1 MNRVKILVVVEDE
14 PDMREVIRL
23 TLMADERLEI
33 AGEAESAEE
42 AIELARTS
50 DPGLML
56 LDHNIK
62 GKIMGIEA
70 APMLKQVAPNCKILL
85 FTAFDMASEA
95 AKEPAIDGYLRKD
108 HLEKLVSTVDKMLG
122 LEPLAS

>member
-1 MNRVKILVVVEDE
+1 MTKVKILVVVEDE

-62 GKIMGIEA
+62 GTIMGIQA
-70 APMLKQVAPNCKILL
+70 APLLKKVAPNCKILL
-85 FTAFDMASEA
+85 FTAFDMAAEA

-108 HLEKLVSTVDKMLG
+108 HLERLVPTVDRMLG